1 MRYACAIVDL
11 AKGPT
16 PLPGRDRSVDR
27 SIGRSIDRAFGR
39 SATPI
44 EDGVRRCRLFD
55 VTTLGR
61 RRDRRGRRRA
71 RGGDRTRRDDVIHT
85 RARIYT
91 LTCARERGDE
101 DEDDER
107 AWISEPRG
115 RRLESIAAGAFEVDL
130 ISRG

>member
-1 MRYACAIVDL
+1 M
-11 AKGPT
+11 
-16 PLPGRDRSVDR
+16 
-27 SIGRSIDRAFGR
+27 
-39 SATPI
+39 
-44 EDGVRRCRLFD
+44 RRCRLFD

-91 LTCARERGDE
+91 LTCARERERE

>member
-1 MRYACAIVDL
+1 MRYARANIVDL

-27 SIGRSIDRAFGR
+27 AIDRSGVRSIGD
-39 SATPI
+39 PI
-44 EDGVRRCRLFD
+44 EDGVVRRCRLCD
-55 VTTLGR
+55 VARARPQRAAPRAGWRSNASR
-61 RRDRRGRRRA
+61 RRNTYA
-71 RGGDRTRRDDVIHT
+71 

-91 LTCARERGDE
+91 LTCARERERE